1 MSQYDYNTSVSQGE
15 QPPAPKFGKVEDK
28 GLPEFAKEIPLRT
41 IVKRH
46 RNSVTV
52 EYEWNVLGG
61 EEIKIKVANFKGD
74 ENLQYVHKIRITD
87 GEEVGSFTI
96 ANTTYIIRKT
106 TEDVAKELMKTSGKI
121 KASILGV
128 IGYFKTVKGNCY
140 TVSKVEGEAWA
151 LDGRLGLKTLSASSM
166 EEVEKRKLTD
176 LILEEF
182 FKLYRQ
188 GYALRDFNLMDVI
201 VAKKKIVFG
210 NAGALIKVSAAKTV
224 DNLAANL
231 KVLVRSGMAKK
242 GDVVYGIALSFGI
255 MKKEYSEWVKENG
268 VESKDE
274 VEVLEKIENDILN

>member
-1 MSQYDYNTSVSQGE
+1 MSQYDYNTSVSQRE

-151 LDGRLGLKTLSASSM
+151 LDERLGLKTLSASSM
-166 EEVEKRKLTD
+166 EEGEKLKLTD

-182 FKLYRQ
+182 FKLYKQ

-201 VAKKKIVFG
+201 VAKKKVVFG